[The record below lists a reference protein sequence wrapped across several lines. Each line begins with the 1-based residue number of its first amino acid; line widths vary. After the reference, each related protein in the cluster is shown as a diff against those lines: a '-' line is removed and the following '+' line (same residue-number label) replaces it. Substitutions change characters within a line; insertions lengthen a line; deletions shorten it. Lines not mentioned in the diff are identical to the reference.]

1 MPLSFRRMLE
11 HSYPICAEI
20 EPDKGPGREPESR
33 WIETAS
39 QMKPDA
45 FSVVDSPLGIVR
57 PDPVASSV
65 SLMQKTG
72 IECMP
77 HLACRDRNAAG
88 LRSALMASH
97 QAGIRAILALTGDAG
112 KSGKHGRP
120 VFELS
125 SVTLIE
131 MMAGMNKDGYEFFIG
146 AACNPNAQL
155 DFELKRCEQKARA
168 GCHFFV
174 SQPVYDALLAERFY
188 KELKSRTGKPLVVGM
203 LPLTSHHMAEKMSKV
218 PGIRIAEE
226 LLHKLRASEDQRTAG
241 LEHALELAR
250 QLKQYSEGALVMP
263 FADPEVFEAVKKELL
278 K

>member
-1 MPLSFRRMLE
+1 MPISFRRMLE
-11 HSYPICAEI
+11 HSYPVCAEI
-20 EPDKGPGREPESR
+20 EPGKEPEDR
-33 WIETAS
+33 WLETAE

-65 SLMQKTG
+65 TLMQKTG
-72 IECMP
+72 IECIP

-88 LRSALMASH
+88 LRSSLMASH
-97 QAGIRAILALTGDAG
+97 QAGIKAILALTGDAG
-112 KSGKHGRP
+112 KSGKP
-120 VFELS
+120 VFELNS
-125 SVTLIE
+125 ITLIE
-131 MMAGMNKDGYEFFIG
+131 LMAEMNKDGYDFFIG

-188 KELKSRTGKPLVVGM
+188 KELKSRTSLPLVIGL
-203 LPLTSHHMAEKMSKV
+203 LPIVSYHMAEKMSKV
-218 PGIRIAEE
+218 PGIRINEE
-226 LLHKLRASEDQRTAG
+226 LLHKLKESEDQRIAG
-241 LEHALELAR
+241 LEHALELAK

-263 FADPEVFEAVKKELL
+263 FADPEVFEVVKKELIS
-278 K
+278 